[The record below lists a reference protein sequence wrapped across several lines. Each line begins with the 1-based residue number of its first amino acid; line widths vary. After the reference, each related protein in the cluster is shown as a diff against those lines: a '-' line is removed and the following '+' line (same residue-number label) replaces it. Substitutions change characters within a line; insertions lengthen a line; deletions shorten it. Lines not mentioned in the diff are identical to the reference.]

1 MRCTLPQGAA
11 NMFGGPKS
19 APAVASLTLNPI
31 MGYVRTAYTARIDD
45 DLLLCTRFDLNVFSF
60 ESDLALGAE
69 YNLRRTPDEDTYET
83 ASSLRERVGVWTMPG
98 ASLNVSLRDRESS
111 SLTLPAPTLDASAH
125 IEQSEE
131 TPGESVPSK
140 HASSTSAA
148 LPTLVSKPS
157 PELRSGT
164 SNLSSSPSSSRS
176 LTSSTSPSHTLL
188 PALASVEP
196 PATPAT
202 SLFLG
207 LLKARIS
214 TSGIFSL
221 LWEGHWRRCL
231 VSVGLQSNLLSH
243 AVSNLGV
250 EIKYLSDT

>member
-125 IEQSEE
+125 VEQSEE
-131 TPGESVPSK
+131 TLGESVPSK

-148 LPTLVSKPS
+148 IPTLVSKPS